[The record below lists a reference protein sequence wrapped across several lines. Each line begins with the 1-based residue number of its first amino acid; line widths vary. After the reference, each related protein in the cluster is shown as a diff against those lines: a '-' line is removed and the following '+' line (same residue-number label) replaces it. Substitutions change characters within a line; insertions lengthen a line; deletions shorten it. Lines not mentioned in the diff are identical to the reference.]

1 MGEGGAE
8 AVTALANDDVRLNA
22 ICPYFT
28 MFPLSFPLAVI
39 ARASRK
45 NEVVFDPFCGRGTT
59 SFAARVL
66 GASTVAID
74 ANPIAVAATS
84 AKLVGAVTPNEIVGE
99 AEAILRM
106 PFEGDLPQ
114 GQFWRITYRKKV
126 LTDLCA
132 LRSELLKDCRS
143 DARKAL
149 CGILLG
155 ALHGP
160 LRKNG
165 SSSYL
170 SNQSPRTYAPKPRYA
185 VAFWKR
191 YGFRAPSVSSLDVIS
206 ERAKRFYERL
216 PLKVSHRVRCGDAR
230 SYSFMRSAC
239 GREKPTLIITS
250 PPYYG
255 LRTYV
260 ADQWIRN
267 WFLGG
272 LDRVDYSYG
281 CQLSHRGVASFISD
295 LRTVWQ
301 NTARVSDTRARLVF
315 RFGAINDRRVDPRDI
330 ILRSLED
337 TPWRLKTIVAAG
349 TARFG
354 KRQSEAFV
362 LRSRA
367 PIVELD
373 AWAERQ

>member
-1 MGEGGAE
+1 M
-8 AVTALANDDVRLNA
+8 TKDDFRLNA

-39 ARASRK
+39 RRASRK
-45 NEVVFDPFCGRGTT
+45 DEVVFDPFCGRGTT

-74 ANPIAVAATS
+74 TSPIAVAATS
-84 AKLVGAVTPNEIVGE
+84 AKLVNAVTPCKIIAE

-106 PFEGDLPQ
+106 PLEGDLPR
-114 GQFWRITYRKKV
+114 GQFWHMAYRRRV
-126 LTDLCA
+126 LAALCT

-143 DARKAL
+143 DTRKAL
-149 CGILLG
+149 RGILLG

-160 LRKNG
+160 LHRSG
-165 SSSYL
+165 SSTYL

-185 VAFWKR
+185 IAFWKQNE
-191 YGFRAPSVSSLDVIS
+191 FRAPDVSVLDVIS
-206 ERAKRFYERL
+206 ERAYRFYARL
-216 PLKVSHRVRCGDAR
+216 PTKVQHRVRCGDAR

-239 GREKPTLIITS
+239 GSEKPTLIVTS

-260 ADQWIRN
+260 ADQWLRN

-281 CQLSHRGVASFISD
+281 RQLSHRSLDGFVSD
-295 LRTVWQ
+295 LQRVWW
-301 NTARVSDTRARLVF
+301 NIARVSDDRARLVF
-315 RFGAINDRRVDPRDI
+315 RFGAINDRHVDPRDI
-330 ILRSLED
+330 ILGSLED
-337 TPWRLKTIVAAG
+337 TPWRLKTIVDAG
-349 TARFG
+349 TAHSG

-362 LRSRA
+362 RRSQA
-367 PIVELD
+367 PILELD
-373 AWAERQ
+373 AWAERR